1 MGNPSLSPQVLFPW
15 GHMFKIFYSLLPF
28 YFFSFLFLNFT
39 ILYWFCQISKWICHR
54 YTCVPHPE
62 PSSLLPPHTIPLG
75 HILAGYRSLCSFFL
89 LSLERHYCSI
99 FFFTVPDGKYAVIFI
114 FVTLHITFLYFLYA
128 LSSVHV
134 ISVMLCHYEK
144 ILSKSLWYS

>member
-1 MGNPSLSPQVLFPW
+1 MFPILNPP
-15 GHMFKIFYSLLPF
+15 
-28 YFFSFLFLNFT
+28 
-39 ILYWFCQISKWICHR
+39 
-54 YTCVPHPE
+54 
-62 PSSLLPPHTIPLG
+62 PSSLPIPSLWVVFWLG
-75 HILAGYRSLCSFFL
+75 IEVYVLFFL

-144 ILSKSLWYS
+144 FLLLCSKVHLSFCVISNWPLILFNVFFISFIIVLISRS